1 MSILRCSNV
10 RRAMAAICLLGCACL
25 LNGCIPQSQND
36 FTEGNQLAT
45 DPWTTGTKATP
56 LGTTEPNP
64 STGAG
69 SYRAIDEK
77 NGVKYP

>member
-1 MSILRCSNV
+1 MARSRFLRV
-10 RRAMAAICLLGCACL
+10 TLAAIGLIGCAGL
-25 LNGCIPQSQND
+25 LNGCIPHSQND
-36 FTEGNQLAT
+36 FTEGNGMAT

-56 LGTTEPNP
+56 TGTVEPNP

-69 SYRAIDEK
+69 SYRDIDAK

>member
-1 MSILRCSNV
+1 MLFWRCSNV
-10 RRAMAAICLLGCACL
+10 RRAIAVICCVGCVGL
-25 LNGCIPQSQND
+25 LNGCIPHSEND
-36 FTEGNQLAT
+36 FSQGNELAT
-45 DPWTTGTKATP
+45 DPWSTGAKATP
-56 LGTTEPNP
+56 IGTAEPNP

>member
-1 MSILRCSNV
+1 MVGQRYLRMTLV
-10 RRAMAAICLLGCACL
+10 AAGLFGCAGLLG
-25 LNGCIPQSQND
+25 GCIPHSEND
-36 FTEGNQLAT
+36 FTEGNQMAV

-56 LGTTEPNP
+56 TGTTEPNP

>member
-1 MSILRCSNV
+1 MFRVICKRTAL
-10 RRAMAAICLLGCACL
+10 AAVCLIACAGV
-25 LNGCIPQSQND
+25 NGCIPPSENAFSQ
-36 FTEGNQLAT
+36 GNQLAT
-45 DPWTTGTKATP
+45 DPWTIGTKATP
-56 LGTTEPNP
+56 TGTTEPNP